1 MTLPNAAVFEV
12 VLEDVSLA
20 DAPATEIAQTR
31 LTSPGDPP
39 ITSTITNDAGKIV
52 ANHRYAVGARIL
64 VDGNPL
70 FTTNSATLVITGG
83 RRNKVDLLLRSFSA
97 GQGPPASPTG
107 KQSLESTYW
116 RATELGSK
124 ATPTQDPRREAHLQ
138 FQAGGR
144 VSGSDGCNRSTG
156 TVQRTGDRITFG
168 QMAGTQ
174 MACLNP
180 SGTEGPFRDALK
192 EATRFTITGDRLELF
207 DTGGTRLAA
216 FVASRQSSAPTPSA
230 SFAGTAWQLVKF
242 QSSDDT
248 VLTPDDR
255 TKYTIEFASDG
266 RLTARVDCNRGRG
279 TWKSSGANQIEFGPL
294 ALTRAKCPPSSMHDQ
309 IVKQWG
315 NIRSYV
321 IQNGRLFLS
330 LLADGGIYEFEPM
343 SKAR

>member
-1 MTLPNAAVFEV
+1 MMETAVATRSASVSLLLALMAGTAQAQSVEATVTYRQQMTLPNAAVFEV
-12 VLEDVSLA
+12 VLEDLSLA
-20 DAPATEIAQTR
+20 YAPATEIAQTR
-31 LTSPGDPP
+31 LASPDPP

-52 ANHRYAVGARIL
+52 ANHRHAVGARIL

-83 RRNKVDLLLRSFSA
+83 RRDKVDLLLRSFSA
-97 GQGPPASPTG
+97 GQGPPASLTG

-144 VSGSDGCNRSTG
+144 VSGSDGCNRLTG

-248 VLTPDDR
+248 VLTPDDH
-255 TKYTIEFASDG
+255 TKYTIEFSSDG
-266 RLTARVDCNRGRG
+266 RLTARGLQSWPRDVEVEWRESDRIRAV
-279 TWKSSGANQIEFGPL
+279 GAHACEVP
-294 ALTRAKCPPSSMHDQ
+294 A
-309 IVKQWG
+309 
-315 NIRSYV
+315 
-321 IQNGRLFLS
+321 
-330 LLADGGIYEFEPM
+330 
-343 SKAR
+343 